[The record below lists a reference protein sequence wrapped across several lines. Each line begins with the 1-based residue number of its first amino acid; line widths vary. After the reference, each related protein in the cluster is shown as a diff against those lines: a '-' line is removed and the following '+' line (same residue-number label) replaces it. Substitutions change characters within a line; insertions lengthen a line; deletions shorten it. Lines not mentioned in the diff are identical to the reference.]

1 MKPSVAIFAGS
12 STPADP
18 AIMIAAEQ
26 LGTLLGKMGY
36 DIAYGA
42 GTQGVMGAV
51 AKAAMAAGAT
61 VTAVVL
67 KKYAD
72 EEQLPGAKLVFVDTE
87 QERFKVLSTLNNP
100 VACFALPGGPGT
112 LREAMQGLELAIYEG
127 GPKVVL
133 VQVGAYLDGLKNTFD
148 AAVTGGL
155 IKPQH
160 SDKLALWQIAS
171 GLEAILPPVVV
182 ANSSQLAVRQA
193 KKP

>member
-1 MKPSVAIFAGS
+1 
-12 STPADP
+12 
-18 AIMIAAEQ
+18 
-26 LGTLLGKMGY
+26 MGY

-51 AKAAMAAGAT
+51 AKAAMEAGST

-72 EEQLPGAKLVFVDTE
+72 EEQLPGAKLVFVETE
-87 QERFKVLSTLNNP
+87 QERFKALSTLNNP

-133 VQVGAYLDGLKNTFD
+133 VQVGSYLDGLKNTFD
-148 AAVTGGL
+148 AAVVGGL

-160 SDKLALWQIAS
+160 KDKLVLWAVES
-171 GLEAILPPVVV
+171 GLEAVLP
-182 ANSSQLAVRQA
+182 AVSAATATPAALPQP

>member
-1 MKPSVAIFAGS
+1 MKPMVAIFAGS

-18 AIMIAAEQ
+18 AIMEAATA
-26 LGTLLGKMGY
+26 LGTLLGKAGY
-36 DIAYGA
+36 DISYGA
-42 GTQGVMGAV
+42 GTNGVMGAV
-51 AKAAMAAGAT
+51 AKAAMAAGAN

-67 KKYAD
+67 QKYAD
-72 EEQLPGAKLVFVDTE
+72 EEQLPGANLVFVETE

-112 LREAMQGLELAIYEG
+112 MREAMQGLELAIYDG

-155 IKPQH
+155 IKRQH
-160 SDKLALWQIAS
+160 KDKLVLWPVAAGLDAVLPALAAS
-171 GLEAILPPVVV
+171 APQAALPQP
-182 ANSSQLAVRQA
+182 